1 MLHPTHTVNSGIGNR
16 FRSLYLLGYNARVL
30 ENVPAATLES
40 MIDAIRVQD
49 HGRRDFMVA
58 VAAVSVAAGAATVV
72 LTGCEDDM
80 TATGIRPPD
89 DAEVSADASE
99 LDGGE

>member
-1 MLHPTHTVNSGIGNR
+1 
-16 FRSLYLLGYNARVL
+16 
-30 ENVPAATLES
+30 
-40 MIDAIRVQD
+40 
-49 HGRRDFMVA
+49 MVA

-89 DAEVSADASE
+89 DAEISADASE